1 MTTKETSIS
10 PFAIGFAFAIASAV
24 LFAIR
29 PIFVK
34 MVYMENVDSTTLLA
48 LRMLFSAPLYL
59 FLLCYFLRDPE
70 KRAKLNT
77 AIILKISAVGL
88 LGYYGASL
96 FDLLGLQYIT
106 AQLARLILFIYPTF
120 VVIFG
125 ALLFAERITAKT
137 IISLLITYTG
147 ITVIF
152 TYDLNTFGSD
162 VITGGL
168 LVIISA
174 ILFAFYLLFSK
185 SLIKTVGSRLFTCIA
200 LLSAS
205 IGILC
210 HFGISHTTT
219 DLYVSN
225 RALLLV
231 FTIAIFCTV
240 IPTFCTTAAIARIG
254 PDKTSIIATIGP
266 AFTSIFAVILLDEA
280 FTIYHAVGIAL
291 VITGVSVL
299 GVNRAIKQ
307 PRA

>member
-1 MTTKETSIS
+1 MTTKQNSIS
-10 PFAIGFAFAIASAV
+10 PFAIGFLFAIGSAA

-48 LRMLFSAPLYL
+48 LRMIFSAPLYFL
-59 FLLCYFLRDPE
+59 LLCYFLRDSE
-70 KRAKLNT
+70 RRAKLNLNN
-77 AIILKISAVGL
+77 ILKMSAIGL

-125 ALLFAERITAKT
+125 ALLFSERITMKT
-137 IISLLITYTG
+137 VISLLITYAG
-147 ITVIF
+147 ISIIF
-152 TYDLNTFGSD
+152 TYDLNSFGSN
-162 VITGGL
+162 VITGGI
-168 LVIISA
+168 LVLISA

-185 SLIKTVGSRLFTCIA
+185 SLIKDVGSRLFTCVA

-205 IGILC
+205 AGILC
-210 HFGISHTTT
+210 HFAITHNPSE
-219 DLYVSN
+219 LLVSN

-240 IPTFCTTAAIARIG
+240 IPTFLTTAAIARIG

-266 AFTSIFAVILLDEA
+266 AFTSVFAVFILGEA
-280 FTIYHAVGIAL
+280 FTVYHAIGIVL
-291 VITGVSVL
+291 TITGVSVL
-299 GVNRAIKQ
+299 GINRAIKQ